1 MKTLT
6 QIYDPTTS
14 DKGTNHSYIE
24 HVYENL
30 FAKYRDTADSI
41 LEIGTYEGGSLFMWK
56 EYFTKAKIYGIETFK
71 RVDIIDDRIT
81 QIIADAYSQITA
93 DQLHDN
99 FDIIID
105 DGPHSGESQK
115 LCIELYLQKIKPGG
129 ILVIEDIASTETLN
143 GLITS
148 IPAGLE
154 FEVFDLRERKGRW
167 DDLVLV
173 IRNN

>member
-1 MKTLT
+1 MKTLLE
-6 QIYDPTTS
+6 IYDPTTS

-24 HVYENL
+24 HVYEDL
-30 FAKYRDTADSI
+30 FKKYRETANSI

-56 EYFTKAKIYGIETFK
+56 EYFTNAKIYGLETFK
-71 RVDIIDDRIT
+71 RVDIEDDRIT

-93 DQLHDN
+93 DLFHDN

-105 DGPHSGESQK
+105 DGPHCGYSQQC
-115 LCIELYLQKIKPGG
+115 CIELYLSKVKPGG
-129 ILVIEDIASTETLN
+129 ILVIEDISSTEVLN
-143 GLITS
+143 GLIST

-154 FEVFDLRERKGRW
+154 FEVFDLRHLKGRW

-173 IRNN
+173 IKK